1 MGGLFTSFNTGVA
14 GLTAAQAALNATS
27 HNVTNVDT
35 KGYTRQQVVLV
46 DKDYLP
52 VNTQSGVK
60 EYGLGSLIEQIR
72 TIRDKFLDTAYRRQ
86 YGRQGFYDAETYA
99 IEEVENLFGELEGST
114 FQADMESLWTSVQE
128 LKKEPESIVSRTDF
142 VQTAKSFMDRCE
154 DIYKQLT
161 KYQKDMNTKVK
172 SSVERINEIGNEIFK
187 LNKEIRKD
195 ESNGQRAND
204 YRDQRDKLIDEL
216 GNLADISVRHFNDGT
231 CSINLEGTAF
241 VTEFGAEEIK
251 LATVEDLAKKRGDKV
266 DDNCRDLYIPTWAD
280 GTEVFN
286 TDIKI
291 STKRDN
297 DIGYVKGL
305 LLSRGRSSGRY
316 TNIPVEPDINDYRTT
331 ETGDLKSANDI
342 KDDTMRNAYN
352 AALSKY
358 NIEKDKYND
367 ITKASVIINA
377 QAEFDQLIHGMATI
391 TNDILSPNL
400 TASFVLTG
408 KIDTEGNFTEGKIGD
423 DGTTFNEVD
432 KDKIGAT
439 SGIITWR
446 DGDGYICNVQKDGKT
461 PAADTT
467 DSNGKTVKW
476 ADAHG
481 NLIWR
486 DEKGNDVTELVD
498 KDHKKSDLILK
509 NELSASKMLG
519 FSDPD
524 HKSIDG
530 TTPRD
535 FVKKT
540 AMGEGN
546 RGYEKCEFKML
557 DLVAAP
563 ISLDS
568 SKVQGHAL
576 YNRKS
581 VDRYCDKADG
591 GAVDAS
597 DVKGAGT
604 YLRLYNYENP
614 DDAYTMFTIGEE
626 EVNRSVKDAV
636 SLLPISYVTD
646 TGDYSAKTA
655 DKLADVW
662 HEKFATVNPNS
673 LTKYDFADYYSAYM
687 SDIANTGQTYKALQK
702 SQEVTVNS
710 VENQRQQVVGV
721 NADEELTFLIKY
733 QQAFN
738 ANSRYI
744 TVINSM
750 LETLLTSM
758 T

>member
-331 ETGDLKSANDI
+331 ESGDLKSANDI
-342 KDDTMRNAYN
+342 KDATMKAAYEAALTKYN
-352 AALSKY
+352 ADKT
-358 NIEKDKYND
+358 KYND

-377 QAEFDQLIHGMATI
+377 QAEFDQLIHGIGTI
-391 TNDILSPNL
+391 TNDVLSPNL
-400 TASFVLTG
+400 TATFVIKGTSDKDG
-408 KIDTEGNFTEGKIGD
+408 KNFVEGNK
-423 DGTTFNEVD
+423 NVN
-432 KDKIGAT
+432 
-439 SGIITWR
+439 ITWR
-446 DGDGYICNVQKDGKT
+446 DGDGYICNTDAAGGATVANWFKT
-461 PAADTT
+461 E
-467 DSNGKTVKW
+467 NGKTF
-476 ADAHG
+476 
-481 NLIWR
+481 LIWK
-486 DEKGNDVTELVD
+486 DENGNDVTDKVD
-498 KDHKKSDLILK
+498 KDHKKSDLILQNK
-509 NELSASKMLG
+509 LSATKMMG
-519 FSDPD
+519 FTDPD
-524 HKSIDG
+524 NKEIDG
-530 TTPRD
+530 STQRH

-540 AMGEGN
+540 VVGSGADS
-546 RGYEKCEFKML
+546 YELCEFKML

-568 SKVQGHAL
+568 SKVQGQAL

-581 VDRYCDKADG
+581 VDRYCDNAT
-591 GAVDAS
+591 GAEDAS
-597 DVKGAGT
+597 NTKGTGT
-604 YLRLYNYENP
+604 KLRLYNYENP